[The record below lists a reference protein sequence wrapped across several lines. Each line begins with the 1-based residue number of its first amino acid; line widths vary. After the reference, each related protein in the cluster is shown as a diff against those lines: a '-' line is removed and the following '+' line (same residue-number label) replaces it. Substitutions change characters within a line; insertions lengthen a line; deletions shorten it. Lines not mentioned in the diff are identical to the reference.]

1 MGCQKRL
8 RLCAPI
14 FVTYFWRS
22 RWCGNEPGTR
32 SGPVVGIIAGTKG
45 FANFGV
51 EGDAGLKAGWIPC
64 VDETNGASG
73 EDDGTT
79 TSKELNSNSLKGS
92 VVVGLVV
99 GLVVLKDENNS
110 YYYESYL

>member
-1 MGCQKRL
+1 M
-8 RLCAPI
+8 
-14 FVTYFWRS
+14 
-22 RWCGNEPGTR
+22 
-32 SGPVVGIIAGTKG
+32 GIIAGTKG

-64 VDETNGASG
+64 VETNGAAG

-79 TSKELNSNSLKGS
+79 TSKELNSNSLRGS